1 MYAGSNDHNRKNA
14 PGSVKSGPAPKADCT
29 ITIKEDDLLQMYVTL
44 IPIYS
49 ITAQTLSSLHT
60 FIFNTHSITFNTILI
75 L

>member
-49 ITAQTLSSLHT
+49 ITAQTLSS
-60 FIFNTHSITFNTILI
+60 
-75 L
+75 